1 MSHTGPR
8 RELAPGG
15 SRRRIAVVLL
25 WAALAALAG
34 CASVVRKAS
43 DGFARNLGA
52 AVLDSE
58 DPATVR
64 DGLPAYLLLL
74 DSFVAGQKPGD
85 PNSASLLFAAA
96 RLNGAYAGNFTGDD
110 RVRAQRLAG
119 KAFRYAREATC
130 LGDEPLCAAMD
141 GDPEAFAAVVAG
153 DRNTEGMYVLA
164 SSWAG
169 YLQAHSEDW
178 GAIADLPKVQAL
190 LERVV
195 ALDERHDGG
204 QPWVYLGVLNSL
216 RPEAIGGKPEQG
228 RQAFEKAIALSGGR
242 NLYAK
247 TLYAEFY
254 ARLLFDQELHDR
266 LLNEVLAADPKAPG
280 YTLTNTLAQDRA
292 RKLLE
297 SGKDYF

>member
-1 MSHTGPR
+1 MNGVGYC
-8 RELAPGG
+8 AAMKACGK
-15 SRRRIAVVLL
+15 LL
-25 WAALAALAG
+25 VLAALLGLSG
-34 CASVVRKAS
+34 CASVVRKAGDS
-43 DGFARNLGA
+43 FARDLGA

-74 DSFVAGQKPGD
+74 DSMIAGQRPGD
-85 PNSASLLFAAA
+85 PANASVLLAAA

-110 RVRAQRLAG
+110 KPRARRLAG
-119 KAFRYAREATC
+119 KSFRYATRAAC
-130 LGDEPLCAAMD
+130 LVDAPLCATIES
-141 GDPEAFAAVVAG
+141 GPEQFAAVVA
-153 DRNTEGMYVLA
+153 DDQRTELMYVLA

-169 YLQAHSEDW
+169 YLQANTDEW
-178 GAIADLPKVQAL
+178 GAIADLPKIQSL

-195 ALDERHDGG
+195 QLDPSHDQG
-204 QPWVYLGVLNSL
+204 QAWVYLGVLNSL
-216 RPEAIGGKPEQG
+216 RPEAIGGKPAQG

-266 LLNEVLAADPKAPG
+266 LLNEVLAADPVAPG
-280 YTLTNTLAQDRA
+280 FTLTNTLAQDRA